1 MNITRISN
9 NDYMNVFAN
18 FPDEKE
24 EDVFKVQVMAQQW
37 AWNFRYAGSDG
48 VFNTDDDI
56 ITLNDLRL
64 PVGKKIVFQI
74 ISKDVIHSFYLP
86 NARLKVDAIP
96 GRITRMWVQL
106 NKAGSYD
113 IACAEM
119 CGTYHYRMQA
129 YLTVY
134 NEEDFAYWLAEAQ
147 GSAEIENDL
156 DNPDLYWGWQWVT
169 QK

>member
-1 MNITRISN
+1 
-9 NDYMNVFAN
+9 
-18 FPDEKE
+18 
-24 EDVFKVQVMAQQW
+24 
-37 AWNFRYAGSDG
+37 
-48 VFNTDDDI
+48 
-56 ITLNDLRL
+56 
-64 PVGKKIVFQI
+64 
-74 ISKDVIHSFYLP
+74 
-86 NARLKVDAIP
+86 
-96 GRITRMWVQL
+96 MWVQL

-113 IACAEM
+113 IACDEM